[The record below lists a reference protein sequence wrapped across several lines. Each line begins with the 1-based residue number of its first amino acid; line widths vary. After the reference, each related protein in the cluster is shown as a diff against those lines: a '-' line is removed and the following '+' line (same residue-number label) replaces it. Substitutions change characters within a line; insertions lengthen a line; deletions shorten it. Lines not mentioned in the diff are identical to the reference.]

1 MLPWLYQ
8 WERLRNRD
16 FHINNR
22 TVGVFPDQNGIEF
35 QPCGSRSIV
44 LEKYSVVKTIQ
55 LEYNTCR
62 VNREVNL
69 GCATTLYFEP
79 TFV

>member
-1 MLPWLYQ
+1 M
-8 WERLRNRD
+8 
-16 FHINNR
+16 HKA
-22 TVGVFPDQNGIEF
+22 
-35 QPCGSRSIV
+35 

-69 GCATTLYFEP
+69 GCATTL
-79 TFV
+79 